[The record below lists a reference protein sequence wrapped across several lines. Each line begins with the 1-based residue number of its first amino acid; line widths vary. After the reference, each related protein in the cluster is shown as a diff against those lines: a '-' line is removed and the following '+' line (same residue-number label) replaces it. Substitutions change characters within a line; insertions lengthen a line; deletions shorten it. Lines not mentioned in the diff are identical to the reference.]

1 MAHDS
6 VLNVRGTALSGYFV
20 QQSMDPALPFPT
32 RLPDRNP
39 PDRRVIPS
47 LLRGDSA
54 VLAPRVLDPGAGFW
68 ITLLAMVA
76 LGAGAYGVAV
86 GSWRGGWQPLFT
98 GLKLPA
104 ILLLTAAGNAGLNAA
119 LAPLLGLHLHFR
131 QSLAAVLASFA
142 ISAVILGAAAPVV
155 AFQLFNLPGIDADW
169 TARGRSF
176 DTVQATQVLVIAF
189 AGIAGTSRLFRLLET
204 LAGSEAVARR
214 VLVGWLAGNF
224 LLGTQITWILRPYFG
239 SHALPVEFLREHP
252 LQGNFFET
260 IWHSTQQLLFR

>member
-1 MAHDS
+1 MEPSLPAS
-6 VLNVRGTALSGYFV
+6 TA
-20 QQSMDPALPFPT
+20 MPA
-32 RLPDRNP
+32 RNP
-39 PDRRVIPS
+39 SDHRLIPA
-47 LLRGDSA
+47 LLRGDSD
-54 VLAPRVLDPGAGFW
+54 VLAPLILNPGAAFW
-68 ITLLAMVA
+68 LTLLGMVV

-98 GLKLPA
+98 GVKLPG

-119 LAPLLGLHLHFR
+119 LAPLLGLNLHFR
-131 QSLAAVLASFA
+131 QSLAAVLASFS
-142 ISAVILGAAAPVV
+142 ISAVILGAAGPVV

-169 TARGRSF
+169 AARGQSF

-189 AGIAGTSRLFRLLET
+189 AGIAGTVRLLQLLET
-204 LAGSEAVARR
+204 LAGSEAVAKR

-224 LLGTQITWILRPYFG
+224 LLGTQVTWILRPYFG

>member
-1 MAHDS
+1 MEPT
-6 VLNVRGTALSGYFV
+6 L
-20 QQSMDPALPFPT
+20 PASTPLPA
-32 RLPDRNP
+32 RNP
-39 PDRRVIPS
+39 SDHRLIPA
-47 LLRGDSA
+47 LLRGDSD
-54 VLAPRVLDPGAGFW
+54 VLAPLILKPGAAFW
-68 ITLLAMVA
+68 ITLLGVVV

-98 GLKLPA
+98 GLKLPG

-119 LAPLLGLHLHFR
+119 LAPLLGLNLHFR

-142 ISAVILGAAAPVV
+142 ISAVILGAAAPIVG
-155 AFQLFNLPGIDADW
+155 FQLFNLPGIDADW
-169 TARGRSF
+169 SARGRSF

-189 AGIAGTSRLFRLLET
+189 AGIAGTVRLLQLLET
-204 LAGSEAVARR
+204 LAGSEAVAKR